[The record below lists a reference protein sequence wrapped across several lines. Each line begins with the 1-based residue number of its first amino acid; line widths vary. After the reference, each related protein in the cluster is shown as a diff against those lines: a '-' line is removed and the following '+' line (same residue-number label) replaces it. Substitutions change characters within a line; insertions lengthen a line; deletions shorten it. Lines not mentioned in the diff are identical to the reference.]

1 VTSQPATR
9 ALLAALLLA
18 AAARPAPARATSKAD
33 AFEGKIQPISGQ
45 LYRKA
50 GRLELTPLA
59 QLSVNDA
66 FFTKYFGGL
75 KATYHLTEFW
85 SVGGSFAAGATA
97 KTGSAVVCPANQ
109 GCQPASATELYQVP
123 GRLRSV
129 AGLEVAW
136 APVYGKLNVLA
147 EKVAHFDLSLVLGA
161 DLVAHD
167 QVLSGTDA
175 SAPGASP
182 GTTRTVGGHVG
193 LGARLFVTDAVALR
207 LEFRDLVYRVTVPN
221 RAVSGQGAGD
231 LQNQLFTELGV
242 SVFFPF
248 TARAG
253 RTP

>member
-1 VTSQPATR
+1 MIARLASR
-9 ALLAALLLA
+9 ALLALGLLLA
-18 AAARPAPARATSKAD
+18 AGRPAPARAASKAD
-33 AFEGKIQPISGQ
+33 AFEGKIKPISGQ

-50 GRLELTPLA
+50 GRFELTPLA

-85 SVGGSFAAGATA
+85 SVGGSFAGGAA
-97 KTGSAVVCPANQ
+97 ARTGSAVVCPANQ
-109 GCQPASATELYQVP
+109 GCHPASAAELYQVP
-123 GRLRSV
+123 GRLRAV

-136 APVYGKLNVLA
+136 APIYGKLNVLA
-147 EKVAHFDLSLVLGA
+147 ERVAHFDLSLSLGA

-167 QVLSGTDA
+167 EVLSSLDA
-175 SAPGASP
+175 AAAGARP
-182 GTTRTVGGHVG
+182 ATTQTVGGHVG
-193 LGARLFVTDAVALR
+193 LGARLFLGEAVALR

-221 RAVSGQGAGD
+221 RAGSGQGAAD
-231 LQNQLFTELGV
+231 LQNQLFTEVGV

-253 RTP
+253 GTP